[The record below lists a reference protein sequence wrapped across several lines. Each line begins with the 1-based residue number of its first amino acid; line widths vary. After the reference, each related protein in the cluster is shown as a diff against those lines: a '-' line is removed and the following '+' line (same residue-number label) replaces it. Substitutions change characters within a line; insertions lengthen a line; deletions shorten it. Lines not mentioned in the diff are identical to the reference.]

1 MTSDWGTQTRIKHI
15 KVDSGWLAASRRWS
29 TVATS
34 ARSSLPALLCAEDLN
49 RRFHCGYLDPTTQ
62 TTSNT
67 ATTTTTTAQER
78 LLSLCSQGRKLG
90 LGLRLGRN
98 PGFQRGQWGLEGGW
112 GWVLSIYSAGS
123 TWSGLRLF
131 VNSARE
137 GGERGESSGGQTIR
151 RQTEW
156 KGQETE
162 RETRDRQREMV
173 RETERDS
180 TSWVQRNQLRNKNPK
195 RT

>member
-1 MTSDWGTQTRIKHI
+1 MTSDWGTQRRIKHI
-15 KVDSGWLAASRRWS
+15 KVDSGWLAASRRWRI
-29 TVATS
+29 VATS
-34 ARSSLPALLCAEDLN
+34 ARSSLPALLCAELCYN
-49 RRFHCGYLDPTTQ
+49 LRFHCGYLDPTTQ

-67 ATTTTTTAQER
+67 ATTTTQER
-78 LLSLCSQGRKLG
+78 LLSLCSRGRKLG
-90 LGLRLGRN
+90 LGLRLGGN

-112 GWVLSIYSAGS
+112 GWVLSIYSVGS

-156 KGQETE
+156 KGRRP
-162 RETRDRQREMV
+162 RETRDRQREMA
-173 RETERDS
+173 RERERERDS